1 MTEDEMIGWDH
12 QFNGHEMV
20 MDREAWSAVVHGVAK
35 CQTRLSDQAA
45 TTTTTVNCHFISLH
59 MIYYC

>member
-1 MTEDEMIGWDH
+1 MTEDEMIEWDH

-35 CQTRLSDQAA
+35 CQTGLSDQ